1 MEVIIKEAGN
11 RLDKALADLTE
22 LSRSQAN
29 EAIKAGTVL
38 VNGKSAKAKYAVK
51 EGDVITYE
59 LPEEEVLEYKAED
72 IPLDILYEDK
82 DIIVINKPRGMVVH
96 PAPGCGSGQQASR
109 HGCPSISWSHIWYLG
124 QCPNVSCQG
133 PFVYQ
138 WCGSSRDC
146 PPYRQGHVWS
156 PYDC

>member
-59 LPEEEVLEYKAED
+59 LPEAEVLEYKAED
-72 IPLDILYEDK
+72 IPLDIIYEDA
-82 DIIVINKPRGMVVH
+82 DVAVVNKPQGMVVH
-96 PAPGCGSGQQASR
+96 PSAGHTSGTLVNALMSMSR
-109 HGCPSISWSHIWYLG
+109 TSRLSMVWFVQELST
-124 QCPNVSCQG
+124 VST
-133 PFVYQ
+133 
-138 WCGSSRDC
+138 RT
-146 PPYRQGHVWS
+146 RQVS
-156 PYDC
+156 L